1 VNGRE
6 RFLAALHL
14 EQPDMVPLFDY
25 IDDRAVVK
33 IGRHLGKETPRLAN
47 PLTYSAVEAAAAFD
61 LLLDVAR
68 ELDLDGV
75 CVELSLGIE
84 LAADGKTATDRL
96 GIVYRP
102 DDHGES
108 IPVAG
113 PVHDLETLERC
124 REALAPRPSDI
135 RSIAEAR
142 ERVPDRALVLFAPG
156 TFGMAWRL
164 VGTMQQY
171 LLRLVIDPEFCLAVN
186 RAVTDFHL
194 AEIRQAIAAGVDA
207 VCVGGD
213 LASQLQPLISPDHYR
228 RFVQPFH
235 REVVDLCHAL
245 GVPVFK
251 HSDGNLWP
259 LMDDLLAAGFD
270 GINPIQPQS
279 MDIAEAK
286 RRLSGKACIIGNI
299 DCAELLPYGSVDE
312 VVESVRRTIEIA
324 APGGGYI
331 LASSNSIH
339 PDCSPEN
346 TIAMY
351 RAAREYGA
359 YAAR

>member
-1 VNGRE
+1 LNGRE
-6 RFLAALHL
+6 RFLAALRL
-14 EQPDMVPLFDY
+14 QQPDMVPLFDY
-25 IDDRAVVK
+25 LDDRAVVK
-33 IGRHLGKETPRLAN
+33 IGQQLGKSTPRLAN
-47 PLTYSAVEAAAAFD
+47 PLTYSPTEAAAMFD
-61 LLLDVAR
+61 LFLDVVR

-75 CVELSLGIE
+75 SVELSLGIQ
-84 LAADGKTATDRL
+84 LAADGKTAKDRF

-102 DDHGES
+102 DDHGEPLP
-108 IPVAG
+108 IAG
-113 PVHDLETLERC
+113 PVPDRTTLGRC
-124 REALAPRPSDI
+124 REALTPRPSDTQ
-135 RSIAEAR
+135 SIARAR

-171 LLRLVIDPEFCLAVN
+171 LLQLVIDPQFCLDVI

-194 AEIRQAIAAGVDA
+194 AEIRQAVDAGVDA

-228 RFVQPFH
+228 KFVQPFH
-235 REVVDLCHAL
+235 RELTNLCHTL

-259 LMDDLLAAGFD
+259 LLDDLLEAGFD

-279 MDIAEAK
+279 MDITEAK
-286 RRLSGKACIIGNI
+286 SRLSGRACIVGNI
-299 DCAELLPYGSVDE
+299 DCAELLPYGSVDD
-312 VVESVRRTIEIA
+312 VVETVRRTIDIA

-339 PDCSPEN
+339 PDCDAEN

-351 RAAREYGA
+351 RAAREYGV
-359 YAAR
+359 YADK